1 MTRKHR
7 IWFPGAK
14 FHITSRGIRK
24 SALFFDDADR
34 KQYLLLLKETKK
46 TSPFYLH
53 SYCLMTTHIH
63 LQIETIQIPTSQLI
77 KNIHTVYAK
86 YFNKKYSF
94 TGHVFEDR
102 YGAQLIET
110 AEYELDVSKYIHL
123 NPVKAGI
130 VEKPEYYPWSSFRG
144 YLPKQI
150 NVPLLHSSQLL
161 SYFPTPQRE
170 NYYKYINSPYV
181 PLQNDT
187 PLYTEYYQELLKQR

>member
-34 KQYLLLLKETKK
+34 KQYLLLLKETMK
-46 TSPFYLH
+46 TTPFHLH

-63 LQIETIQIPTSQLI
+63 LQIETIQTPTGQII
-77 KNIHTVYAK
+77 KNIHSGYAK
-86 YFNKKYSF
+86 YLNKRYSF
-94 TGHVFEDR
+94 TGHVFEAR

-123 NPVKAGI
+123 NPVKASI
-130 VEKPEYYPWSSFRG
+130 VDNPEDYPWSSFIG
-144 YLPKQI
+144 YLPKHE
-150 NVPLLHSSQLL
+150 NSLLNTSQLL

-170 NYYKYINSPYV
+170 NYYKYIHSPYV

-187 PLYTEYYQELLKQR
+187 PLYTEYYNELLKQR